1 MSIVLS
7 ILQLIGWFLLIVI
20 LLVVLALLVILF
32 CPVRYFVEGEWRE
45 EQWLKAKILW
55 LLHLFG
61 VKVSYG
67 DDLIYGEFWILWKKK
82 TFSVDLSK
90 KKADTEDYTENVAGD
105 FVEDIDDTVV
115 EMAEPV
121 KEANAEKIIGTETT
135 EELRGKASES
145 QEDIETNDTIEEN
158 DEILKTQTEDGLEK
172 TSDITSEET
181 VSDEKVESIISKIK
195 GIIERIREVYGKI
208 KKILSD
214 EKNQEAVT
222 HIKNEIIYLIK
233 ILLPKKS
240 KIDAVYSTGSPDT
253 TGQLFGVLACFPAFY
268 HKNWKLLPDFEA
280 DDAYFKG
287 SFMGKGRV
295 YGYQIVGII
304 LRILFDKNCRR
315 LYTIINKFLKW
326 MKKDEKSEVK

>member
-1 MSIVLS
+1 MEEKD
-7 ILQLIGWFLLIVI
+7 LLCG
-20 LLVVLALLVILF
+20 F
-32 CPVRYFVEGEWRE
+32 
-45 EQWLKAKILW
+45 EQT
-55 LLHLFG
+55 
-61 VKVSYG
+61 S
-67 DDLIYGEFWILWKKK
+67 
-82 TFSVDLSK
+82 
-90 KKADTEDYTENVAGD
+90 NV
-105 FVEDIDDTVV
+105 DID
-115 EMAEPV
+115 EEP
-121 KEANAEKIIGTETT
+121 
-135 EELRGKASES
+135 
-145 QEDIETNDTIEEN
+145 
-158 DEILKTQTEDGLEK
+158 
-172 TSDITSEET
+172 

-240 KIDAVYSTGSPDT
+240 KIDAVFSTGSPDT
-253 TGQLFGVLACFPAFY
+253 TGQVFGILACFPSFY
-268 HKNWKLLPDFEA
+268 HKDWKLLPDFEA

-287 SFMGKGRV
+287 SFWGKGKV

-326 MKKDEKSEVK
+326 MKKDEKSEGK